1 MHLAYDVIVV
11 GSGFSA
17 IAVTCNLI
25 EQLPASAKV
34 AVVGDDPGFGAG
46 RLTGRSSISIA
57 SMFRPAA

>member
-1 MHLAYDVIVV
+1 MHLTYDVIVV

-34 AVVGDDPGFGAG
+34 AVVGDDLVSAAG
-46 RLTGRSSISIA
+46 RPTGRSSISIA
-57 SMFRPAA
+57 SMFPLAA